1 MINYVQP
8 MPTKKVIWE
17 RVGDRYWLKAKD
29 TEYNENIFH
38 TPTELQM
45 DTIHEWCKANDCG
58 RRMSFSEFRFK
69 DEKEM
74 SLFLLR
80 WS

>member
-17 RVGDRYWLKAKD
+17 RVGDWLKAKD

-45 DTIHEWCKANDCG
+45 DTIHEWCKANNCG
-58 RRMSFSEFRFK
+58 RRMSFSEFHFK
-69 DEKEM
+69 TEREM
-74 SLFLLR
+74 VMFLLR